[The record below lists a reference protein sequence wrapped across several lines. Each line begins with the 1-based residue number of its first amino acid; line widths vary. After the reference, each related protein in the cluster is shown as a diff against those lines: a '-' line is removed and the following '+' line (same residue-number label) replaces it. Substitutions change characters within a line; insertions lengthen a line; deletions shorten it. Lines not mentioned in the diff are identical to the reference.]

1 MNSNISTALFAA
13 HMLLVLSNLYLFL
26 PVIMS
31 LTGYLDSYIANYR
44 PNPLLAPVIIIT
56 LPAILDNLNA

>member
-1 MNSNISTALFAA
+1 
-13 HMLLVLSNLYLFL
+13 
-26 PVIMS
+26 MS